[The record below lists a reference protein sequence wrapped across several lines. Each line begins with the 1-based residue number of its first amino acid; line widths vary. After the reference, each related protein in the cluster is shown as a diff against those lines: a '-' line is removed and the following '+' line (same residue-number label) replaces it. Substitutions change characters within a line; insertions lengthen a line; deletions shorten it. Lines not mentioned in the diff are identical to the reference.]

1 MREFSARYWK
11 SNRTKVGTSLLL
23 IIFAFAFLG
32 PYFTMIDPFEMAGL
46 MYEEPSS
53 QYLLGTDNFGRDVFT
68 GLIYGT
74 RTSIIVGFL
83 AGIIAT
89 IIGTTIGC
97 YAGYFGG
104 KIDGFLSSFT
114 NLFLVIPPFV
124 ILILVSISLES
135 RGIFLLALIIGLTSW
150 PWVAR
155 SVRSQVSTLRA
166 REHVNIARISGF
178 STFKIIFREIL
189 PYLLSYVFMAFI
201 LQVSIGIINE
211 ATLSMLGLGAFNTIS
226 LGEMMNWA
234 LTYEAIRSGI
244 WWAFIP
250 PVIMIA
256 LITFSLKFIN
266 TGMDEI
272 FNPKLRN

>member
-1 MREFSARYWK
+1 MKEFLARYWK
-11 SNRTKVGTSLLL
+11 SNRTKAGTILLL
-23 IIFAFAFLG
+23 MVFVFAFIG
-32 PYFTMIDPFEMAGL
+32 PFFTDIDPFEMAGF
-46 MYEEPSS
+46 MYERPSS
-53 QYLLGTDNFGRDVFT
+53 QYLLGTDNFGRDVFV

-74 RTSIIVGFL
+74 RTSMIVGFM
-83 AGIIAT
+83 AGVIAT

-104 KIDGFLSSFT
+104 KMDGFLSSVT

-124 ILILVSISLES
+124 ILILLSISLES
-135 RGIFLLALIIGLTSW
+135 RGIFLLAVIIGITSW

-155 SVRSQVSTLRA
+155 SVRSQVSSLRV

-178 STFKIIFREIL
+178 STFKIIIREIL
-189 PYLLSYVFMAFI
+189 PYLLSYIFMAFI

-234 LTYEAIRSGI
+234 LNYEAIRSGV
-244 WWAFIP
+244 WWAFVP

>member
-1 MREFSARYWK
+1 MREFFARYWK
-11 SNRTKVGTSLLL
+11 SNRTKAGTILLL
-23 IIFAFAFLG
+23 IVFAFAFLG
-32 PYFTMIDPFEMAGL
+32 PFFTKTDPFEMAGF

-53 QYLLGTDNFGRDVFT
+53 RHILGTDNFGRDVFV

-83 AGIIAT
+83 AGILAT
-89 IIGTTIGC
+89 IIGTSIGC

-104 KIDGFLSSFT
+104 KIDGFLSSIT

-124 ILILVSISLES
+124 ILILLSISLQS
-135 RGIFLLALIIGLTSW
+135 RGIFLLAMIIGVTSW

-155 SVRSQVSTLRA
+155 SVRSQVSSLRA

-178 STFKIIFREIL
+178 STFKIIIREIL
-189 PYLLSYVFMAFI
+189 PYLLSYIFMAFI

-226 LGEMMNWA
+226 LGEMINWA
-234 LTYEAIRSGI
+234 LNYEAVRSGV

-256 LITFSLKFIN
+256 VITFSLKFIN

-272 FNPKLRN
+272 FNPKLRS